1 MVQIQLPS
9 KDKEEVGS
17 MRQIEDT
24 EDNLLPTYDPSARI
38 RALQLVESGRRRSLA
53 SSLLV
58 LLGLVFMLTMVKQ
71 ICDLKEQN
79 LWLVQRLAL
88 ERQKDAA
95 LRLAVRDNIPSN
107 KFLHHKFSKEEEAE
121 VEEGGKVEEMETG
134 WTINLSVLWTSPKIT
149 PCDMARL
156 SHMLAKEIYAHREE
170 HLNLWTEEEEPL
182 DNEDKEEEEDADFEK
197 EAEQEENLSSFKQA
211 PEFLST
217 FQQAPEI
224 VDTEVVDNI
233 EDILEAVTSS
243 NEYDYEWGSSK
254 EWGSSEELL
263 GDDSWESEESGEY
276 IY

>member
-1 MVQIQLPS
+1 M
-9 KDKEEVGS
+9 
-17 MRQIEDT
+17 

-156 SHMLAKEIYAHREE
+156 SHILAKEIYAHREE
-170 HLNLWTEEEEPL
+170 HLNLWA
-182 DNEDKEEEEDADFEK
+182 EEEDADFEK
-197 EAEQEENLSSFKQA
+197 EAEQEEILSSFKQGS
-211 PEFLST
+211 ELLST

-263 GDDSWESEESGEY
+263 GDELWESEESGEY